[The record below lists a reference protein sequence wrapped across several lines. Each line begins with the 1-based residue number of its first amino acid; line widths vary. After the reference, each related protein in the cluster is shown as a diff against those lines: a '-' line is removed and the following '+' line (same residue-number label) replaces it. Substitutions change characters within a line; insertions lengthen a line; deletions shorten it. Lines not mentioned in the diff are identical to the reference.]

1 MVVVDEVGIV
11 VVEIGKQVVVVPMI
25 VGIEIVG
32 VMMVVDRG

>member
-32 VMMVVDRG
+32 VMMVVDWG